1 MYPSVR
7 MTRER
12 EQLLSEYARR
22 WPALRSALRGL
33 APPARLSFPLLVD
46 IDVTQAVGGLLVVG
60 QETKGWGDGDL
71 SPDAEA
77 LPVANLLRYYAE
89 WIADS
94 YSSPFWNAVK
104 ALHGVLNLGAFPR
117 GLAWTNVFKLDEE
130 GGPPTDRV
138 ADCLRSAFNLLPF
151 ELSVIRPA
159 AVVLFTGRYDSHL
172 SRMLEG
178 VRFEN
183 VTGFT
188 SAECS
193 LVRHELLPKFSFRT
207 YHPGFLRRSGRWR
220 VIQYVAEQLATV
232 A

>member
-1 MYPSVR
+1 
-7 MTRER
+7 
-12 EQLLSEYARR
+12 
-22 WPALRSALRGL
+22 
-33 APPARLSFPLLVD
+33 
-46 IDVTQAVGGLLVVG
+46 VG

-71 SPDAEA
+71 SLDVET
-77 LPVANLLRYYAE
+77 LPVADLLRYYTE
-89 WIADS
+89 WIANS

-104 ALHGVLNLGAFPR
+104 TLHSALNLGPFPR

-130 GGPPTDRV
+130 GGPPSERV
-138 ADCLRSAFNLLPF
+138 ADCLRCAFNVLPF
-151 ELSVIRPA
+151 ELSVIRPK

-183 VTGFT
+183 VPGFT

-193 LVRHELLPKFSFRT
+193 IVRHELLPTSSFRT
-207 YHPGFLRRSGRWR
+207 YHPGYLRRSGRWR
-220 VIQYVAEQLATV
+220 VIQHVTEQLAQL

>member
-1 MYPSVR
+1 L
-7 MTRER
+7 TREQ
-12 EQLLSEYARR
+12 EQLLAEYARR
-22 WPALRSALRGL
+22 WPELRSALRRL
-33 APPARLSFPLLVD
+33 APTASLSFPLLVD
-46 IDVTQAVGGLLVVG
+46 IDVTQAVGGLLIVG

-71 SPDAEA
+71 SLDVET
-77 LPVANLLRYYAE
+77 LPVTKLLGYYAE
-89 WIADS
+89 WTADS

-104 ALHGVLNLGAFPR
+104 ALHGAMNLGPFPK

-138 ADCLRSAFNLLPF
+138 ADCLRNAFNLLPF
-151 ELSVIRPA
+151 ELSVIRPR

-178 VRFEN
+178 MRFEN
-183 VTGFT
+183 VPGFS

-220 VIQYVAEQLATV
+220 VIQHVAEQLVCPA
-232 A
+232 